1 MTENKSDV
9 SVVSSPHPITDSASR
24 GGGGGGRGLGDRDEE
39 TVEILQTN
47 ENMDGERYHQDNRK

>member
-1 MTENKSDV
+1 M

-24 GGGGGGRGLGDRDEE
+24 GVGGGGRGLGDRDEE